1 MTLFSEPVLI
11 DIRPNGGVQ
20 IVLETDDVEIGR
32 WDTGANGVKAVVEP
46 SAKGEMDVTQTARWK
61 VAQRHKRLVISRTL
75 RDRAQ
80 RDPRR
85 HPAPAT
91 PAAPRR

>member
-1 MTLFSEPVLI
+1 MVESKSSS
-11 DIRPNGGVQ
+11 RPMMLKPAG
-20 IVLETDDVEIGR
+20 

-85 HPAPAT
+85 HPANTT
-91 PAAPRR
+91 PAAPGVNVLGR

>member
-1 MTLFSEPVLI
+1 MTLLGEPVLT

-20 IVLETDDVEIGR
+20 IVLEADDVEIGR
-32 WDTGANGVKAVVEP
+32 WETGANGVYGGSGAVCQ
-46 SAKGEMDVTQTARWK
+46 GGMDVTQTARWK

-85 HPAPAT
+85 HPATTT

>member
-1 MTLFSEPVLI
+1 MTLLGEPVLI
-11 DIRPNGGVQ
+11 DIRPNGGAR
-20 IVLETDDVEIGR
+20 IVLEADVTNIVCWE
-32 WDTGANGVKAVVEP
+32 TGSYGVRAVVEP
-46 SAKGEMDVTQTARWK
+46 PAKGEMNVTQTARWK

-85 HPAPAT
+85 HPATTT
-91 PAAPRR
+91 PTASRR

>member
-1 MTLFSEPVLI
+1 
-11 DIRPNGGVQ
+11 
-20 IVLETDDVEIGR
+20 
-32 WDTGANGVKAVVEP
+32 
-46 SAKGEMDVTQTARWK
+46 MDVTQTARWK

-85 HPAPAT
+85 HPATTT
-91 PAAPRR
+91 PTTPRR

>member
-1 MTLFSEPVLI
+1 MTLLGEPVLI

-20 IVLETDDVEIGR
+20 IVLEADDVECGH
-32 WDTGANGVKAVVEP
+32 WDTRANGVKTVVGP
-46 SAKGEMDVTQTARWK
+46 SAKGEMNVTQTARWK

-85 HPAPAT
+85 HPATTT